1 MLVGLFIRNVKAYVN
16 IKFVPMA
23 GLDYDK
29 SSNNFVTYI
38 GENGI
43 GKSSI
48 LEALDS
54 FFNNKPYIINKN
66 VTGSS
71 YNEKENK
78 FPFIVPIFL
87 LEKQKIS
94 DACVNNSENIDFLE
108 KVSDYFWSV
117 KFDQKP
123 SFKDFFEIRNS
134 LQEQHKEQYY
144 IIIFGERIDIN
155 SRKPFFPSFA
165 NNDKSFPYH
174 KSEPKVLADGL
185 NFIKELYSYVYF
197 PIEIEAESFTKLE
210 TVQMQKI
217 IGKKLKTEIRTSLKN
232 IKQKDIDNI
241 NNNLLAF
248 LNSIKDS
255 FGGQYEYKAVSSK
268 KINIT
273 ENDLVEKVLEA
284 YFEKKVLHKGN
295 KKISE
300 LSAGEKRRALISVAT
315 AFLNE
320 SKSRD
325 KNVIIAIDEP
335 EASLHSSLCYEQ
347 FEKLHNA
354 SSLAQIFITTHWYGF
369 LPIINY
375 GYAHFI
381 HDKDK
386 LVFDSYLL
394 YDYRAKIRQD
404 KESSQNRIPS
414 DFILKSTNDLVQ
426 SIYYSLTLD
435 NSYNWLI
442 VEGITEKMYFE
453 VFFKDLLDKKLRI
466 LPLGGFKEVKRVYE
480 FLRLPI
486 AEKNTE
492 IKGKVFCLIDT
503 DNERA
508 DFESADMPNI
518 QIRRLSHN
526 GEATQIHLLQIN
538 DKIHFQTDIEQCL
551 NAEIFAETYQ
561 ALGLEFEYGVLNI
574 KHTNGNTNFIKN
586 LNNTKIDEYFKVNDG
601 KNKVTF
607 AEKYIEI
614 LSGKEKPKLYIGSW
628 VDIIRKFLN
637 GEDENIV

>member
-1 MLVGLFIRNVKAYVN
+1 MLIGLFIRNIKAYVN

-48 LEALDS
+48 LEALDA

-78 FPFIVPIFL
+78 FPFILPIFL

-94 DACVNNSENIDFLE
+94 DVCVNNGENIDFLE
-108 KVSDYFWSV
+108 KVSDYFWNV
-117 KFDQKP
+117 EFGQKP
-123 SFKDFFEIRNS
+123 SFRDFFEIRNS
-134 LQEQHKEQYY
+134 LQEQYKEQYY
-144 IIIFGERIDIN
+144 IILFGERIDIN

-165 NNDKSFPYH
+165 NNDKSFPYY
-174 KSEPKVLADGL
+174 KSEPKVLADRL

-210 TVQMQKI
+210 TNQMQKI
-217 IGKKLKTEIRTSLKN
+217 IGKPLKGAIRESLKN
-232 IKQKDIDNI
+232 VRIKDINDR
-241 NNNLLAF
+241 LLEF
-248 LNSIKDS
+248 LDSIKIALDKK
-255 FGGQYEYKAVSSK
+255 YEYRNATAQK
-268 KINIT
+268 KNIT
-273 ENDLVEKVLEA
+273 ENDLIEKIIEA
-284 YFEKKVLHKGN
+284 YFEKKVLYNDKN
-295 KKISE
+295 NRLSK
-300 LSAGEKRRALISVAT
+300 LSAGEKRQALISVAT

-426 SIYYSLTLD
+426 SIYYSLALD
-435 NSYNWLI
+435 YNSYNWLI
-442 VEGITEKMYFE
+442 VEGITDKIYFE
-453 VFFKDLLDKKLRI
+453 EFFKDLFDKKLKI

-486 AEKNTE
+486 AERNIE

-508 DFESADMPNI
+508 DFESADMLNLR
-518 QIRRLSHN
+518 IRRLSHN
-526 GEATQIHLLQIN
+526 GEATHIHLLPIN
-538 DKIHFQTDIEQCL
+538 DKRHFQTDIEQCL
-551 NAEIFAETYQ
+551 NANIFAETYQ
-561 ALGLEFEYGVLNI
+561 ALGLETKYGILNI
-574 KHTNGNTNFIKN
+574 NNRNGNTNFTKN
-586 LNNTKIDEYFKVNDG
+586 LNNTKIDEYFKVNEG
-601 KNKVTF
+601 KNKIVF

-614 LSGKEKPKLYIGSW
+614 LRNKSDDSKTYIPSWIDEIKKFFEK
-628 VDIIRKFLN
+628 
-637 GEDENIV
+637 